1 MERMLRSA
9 LVGALALAALT
20 GCTTPPTDTAP
31 SPSETDH
38 AHEYGH
44 AHGQIDSDTGEVI
57 TSQPVATL
65 DVDARTTAEATA
77 DQAMRAYARPSLDAQ
92 TWWTELSALMT
103 QQARQDYQ
111 YVQPS
116 AIPAN
121 TITGPAALT
130 DDTSAYVVHV
140 DVPTNAG
147 IYTVILTRQDGASS
161 WLVARITPP
170 TTGA

>member
-9 LVGALALAALT
+9 LVGAVALAALA
-20 GCTTPPTDTAP
+20 GCATPATDAAP
-31 SPSETDH
+31 ATSEAQH
-38 AHEYGH
+38 AHEHGH

-57 TSQPVATL
+57 TSEPVATL
-65 DVDARTTAEATA
+65 DADARTSAEATA
-77 DQAMRAYARPSLDAQ
+77 DQAMRAYARPTLDAQ

-121 TITGPAALT
+121 AITGPAALT

-170 TTGA
+170 MPEA